1 MPSCSSSQ
9 LFREQTSHKPLHKMH
24 PLSGPC
30 KAEVIRSDPAIRRA
44 HQHSPS
50 VSVGSLITR
59 EGFRV
64 LAPLA
69 RARLT
74 HRNIHMYYS
83 HSFWHKLWS
92 EQNGKWQ
99 GILREEDREQC
110 AASSR
115 ACNLLEGCGEAHP
128 SVTWHHLVRALWQEA
143 KTKLTFTYKSLHP
156 ETL

>member
-9 LFREQTSHKPLHKMH
+9 LFREPTSHKPLHKMH
-24 PLSGPC
+24 PLLGPC
-30 KAEVIRSDPAIRRA
+30 KAEVIRSDPAIRMA

-64 LAPLA
+64 SAPLA

-74 HRNIHMYYS
+74 HRNTHMYYS

-92 EQNGKWQ
+92 EQKGKWQ
-99 GILREEDREQC
+99 DILREEDREQC
-110 AASSR
+110 AAPSR
-115 ACNLLEGCGEAHP
+115 AWNLLEGRGEAHP
-128 SVTWHHLVRALWQEA
+128 SVTWHHLVHCDKRQKLSLLLLTRA
-143 KTKLTFTYKSLHP
+143 FTQKHYK
-156 ETL
+156 